1 MNVKRPILRR
11 DFSLT
16 GFPFRNGRSFIRAA
30 LLRSVAFLCHGLLCL
45 SLCSFI
51 WPAHAQVVSL
61 VPSVSVSS
69 DLRSAVPL
77 PQIDNTLSIDSAA
90 TQPRDALQ
98 PPSPPSPPPLP
109 AARLIKDATLENTG
123 PVNEP
128 SRACGP
134 LGCRGDPSDCPPPA
148 GSGPTSITRRAD
160 GTPELP
166 EPCGRTHA
174 ASAAPLTDFQIF
186 VQQNIGRVLPLFG
199 YNFFSSTTT
208 FRSLDNVPVPDDY
221 VIGPGD
227 EVLLHAWG
235 GVAGDQRLAVDRNGQ
250 VSIPGVGVVTVAG
263 ARASELDTLL
273 RGGLGRYFTDFNVNA
288 TLGRLRSIQV
298 YVVGKAMAPGSYT
311 VPGTST
317 IINALFASGGPAL
330 NGSMRAVA
338 LYRSGRQIATLD
350 VYGFLTHGTVK
361 DDVHLL
367 PGDVI
372 VIPPAGPR
380 VALTG
385 ALDAPGIYE
394 LRKSNETLRELLDD
408 AGGVTAL
415 TSVDRVMIERVNA
428 AEGAAPR
435 SVQDARLDDGGLA
448 TVMKDGDIVTL
459 SMVSQK
465 FSNAVTLRGNVA
477 APLRYPYKQGM
488 TLADLLPS
496 PEAVLTPDY
505 FTRKNILVEYS
516 KSDTAAEGRRPFD
529 GIRNLVDEPNW
540 HYAIIQRL
548 DPVTLT
554 ENLIPFNLRAV
565 MTKGS
570 PEAGIAL
577 QSGDVVT
584 IFGKKDLRNPVDDN
598 KSLVRVDGEVR
609 APGVYQLNAGES
621 LRELLQRAGGL
632 TSNAYVFGVEFTRES
647 TRNQQQQNLNA
658 ALDRATLQANS
669 KLAAAVAN
677 LPSGDSQYLQAQ
689 MAAAQQAQIARL
701 RALKP
706 TGRVSLE
713 LNTSASRISDLPDLP
728 LHDGDAVYVP
738 PVPAFVTVYGAV
750 DNQNAVIW
758 KLHRTVVD
766 TLKVAGVQQD
776 TADLDSAFVLRADGS
791 VASASN
797 YGLFG
802 SFDALELMPGDT
814 LVVPEKLDRRSGMTK
829 FLAGLK
835 DWSQVLANFG
845 LGAAAI
851 KVLR

>member
-1 MNVKRPILRR
+1 MNVKSPILRHPRTWAGFSFR
-11 DFSLT
+11 DGL
-16 GFPFRNGRSFIRAA
+16 PFIRFASLRSLA
-30 LLRSVAFLCHGLLCL
+30 WLLRCAVCLWPCAFPV
-45 SLCSFI
+45 F
-51 WPAHAQVVSL
+51 AHAQIVPF
-61 VPSVSVSS
+61 VPSASASAGA
-69 DLRSAVPL
+69 DARSAVPL
-77 PQIDNTLSIDSAA
+77 PPIDGLPAVDGLSVR
-90 TQPRDALQ
+90 QRDALQ
-98 PPSPPSPPPLP
+98 PPLP
-109 AARLIKDATLENTG
+109 GAKLTKDATTKDGLLKDG
-123 PVNEP
+123 AALNEP
-128 SRACGP
+128 PRPCGP
-134 LGCRGDPSDCPPPA
+134 LGCRGEAIDCPPSA
-148 GSGPTSITRRAD
+148 DGRPTSITRRAD

-166 EPCGRTHA
+166 DPCGRPRA
-174 ASAAPLTDFQIF
+174 ASQSALTDFQVF
-186 VQQNIGRVLPLFG
+186 VQQSTGRALPLFG
-199 YNFFSSTTT
+199 YNFFSTTT
-208 FRSLDNVPVPDDY
+208 TYRSLDNVPVPDDY
-221 VIGPGD
+221 VLGPGD

-235 GVAGDQRLAVDRNGQ
+235 GVAGDQRLVVDRSGQ

-263 ARASELDTLL
+263 ARASELDSLL

-288 TLGRLRSIQV
+288 ALGRLRSIPV
-298 YVVGKAMAPGSYT
+298 YVVGKAMSPGSYT

-317 IINALFASGGPAL
+317 IIGALFASGGPAF

-338 LYRSGRQIATLD
+338 LYRNGRQIAALD
-350 VYGFLTHGTVK
+350 VYGFLTRGAVK

-394 LRKSNETLRELLDD
+394 LRKTSETLRELLDD

-415 TSVDRVMIERVNA
+415 TSLDRVMIERVNPA
-428 AEGAAPR
+428 DGAAPR
-435 SVQDARLDDGGLA
+435 SVQEVRLDEAGLA
-448 TVMKDGDIVTL
+448 TVVKDGDIVTL

-477 APLRYPYKQGM
+477 AALRYPYKPGM

-505 FTRKNILVEYS
+505 FTRKNILVEYA
-516 KSDTAAEGRRPFD
+516 KSGGADRRPFD

-554 ENLIPFNLRAV
+554 ENVIAFNLRAV

-570 PEAGIAL
+570 AEAGIAL
-577 QSGDVVT
+577 QPGDVVT
-584 IFGKKDLRNPVDDN
+584 IFGKRDLRNPVDDN

-632 TSNAYVFGVEFTRES
+632 TSNAYVFGLEFTRES
-647 TRNQQQQNLNA
+647 TRSQQQQNLNA

-669 KLAAAVAN
+669 KLAAALAN
-677 LPSGDSQYLQAQ
+677 LPSGDTQYLQAQ
-689 MAAAQQAQIARL
+689 MAAAQQAQLARL
-701 RALKP
+701 RELKP

-713 LNTSASRISDLPDLP
+713 LSTRASRIGDLPDLP
-728 LHDGDAVYVP
+728 LNDGDAIYVP

-758 KLHRTVVD
+758 KLHRTVAD
-766 TLKVAGVQQD
+766 TLRVAGVQRD
-776 TADLDSAFVLRADGS
+776 IADLDAAFVLRADGS
-791 VASASN
+791 VASASSA
-797 YGLFG
+797 GWFG
-802 SFDALELMPGDT
+802 SFGALELMPGDA
-814 LVVPEKLDRRSGMTK
+814 LVVPEKLDRRTAMTK

-851 KVLR
+851 KVLK

>member
-1 MNVKRPILRR
+1 MNVKSPILRHPRTWAGFSFR
-11 DFSLT
+11 DGL
-16 GFPFRNGRSFIRAA
+16 PFIRFASLRLLA
-30 LLRSVAFLCHGLLCL
+30 WLLRCAVCLWPCAFPV
-45 SLCSFI
+45 F
-51 WPAHAQVVSL
+51 AHAQIVPF
-61 VPSVSVSS
+61 VPSASAGA
-69 DLRSAVPL
+69 DARSAVPL
-77 PQIDNTLSIDSAA
+77 PPIDSLPAA
-90 TQPRDALQ
+90 DGLSARQRDALQ
-98 PPSPPSPPPLP
+98 PPLP
-109 AARLIKDATLENTG
+109 GAKLTKDATTKDGLLKDG
-123 PVNEP
+123 AALNEP
-128 SRACGP
+128 PRPCGP
-134 LGCRGDPSDCPPPA
+134 LGCRGEAIDCPPSA
-148 GSGPTSITRRAD
+148 DGRPTSITRRAD

-166 EPCGRTHA
+166 DPCGRPRA
-174 ASAAPLTDFQIF
+174 ASQPALTDFQVF
-186 VQQNIGRVLPLFG
+186 VQQSTGRALPLFG
-199 YNFFSSTTT
+199 YNFFSTTT
-208 FRSLDNVPVPDDY
+208 TYRSLDNVPVPDDY
-221 VIGPGD
+221 VLGPGD

-235 GVAGDQRLAVDRNGQ
+235 GVAGDQRLVVDRNGQ

-263 ARASELDTLL
+263 ARASELDSLL

-288 TLGRLRSIQV
+288 ALGRLRSIPV
-298 YVVGKAMAPGSYT
+298 YVVGKAMSPGSYT

-317 IINALFASGGPAL
+317 IIGALFASGGPAF

-338 LYRSGRQIATLD
+338 LYRNGRQIAALD
-350 VYGFLTHGTVK
+350 VYGFLTRGAVK

-394 LRKSNETLRELLDD
+394 LRKTSETLRELLDD

-415 TSVDRVMIERVNA
+415 TSLDRVMIERVNPA
-428 AEGAAPR
+428 DGAAPR
-435 SVQDARLDDGGLA
+435 SVQEVRLDEAGLA
-448 TVMKDGDIVTL
+448 TVVKDGDIVTL

-477 APLRYPYKQGM
+477 AALRYPYKPGM

-505 FTRKNILVEYS
+505 FTRKNILVEYA
-516 KSDTAAEGRRPFD
+516 KSGGGADRRPFD

-554 ENLIPFNLRAV
+554 ENVIAFNLRAV

-570 PEAGIAL
+570 AEAGIAL
-577 QSGDVVT
+577 QPGDVVT
-584 IFGKKDLRNPVDDN
+584 IFGKRDLRNPVDDN

-632 TSNAYVFGVEFTRES
+632 TSNAYVFGLEFTRES
-647 TRNQQQQNLNA
+647 TRSQQQQNLNA

-669 KLAAAVAN
+669 KLAAALAN
-677 LPSGDSQYLQAQ
+677 LPSGDTQYLQAQ
-689 MAAAQQAQIARL
+689 MAAAQQAQLARL
-701 RALKP
+701 RELKP

-713 LNTSASRISDLPDLP
+713 LSTRASRIGDLPDLP
-728 LHDGDAVYVP
+728 LNDGDAIYVP

-758 KLHRTVVD
+758 KLHRTVAD
-766 TLKVAGVQQD
+766 TLRVAGVQRD
-776 TADLDSAFVLRADGS
+776 IADLDAAFVLRADGS
-791 VASASN
+791 VASASSA
-797 YGLFG
+797 GWFG
-802 SFDALELMPGDT
+802 SFGALELMPGDA
-814 LVVPEKLDRRSGMTK
+814 LVVPEKLDRRTAMTK

-851 KVLR
+851 KVLK

>member
-1 MNVKRPILRR
+1 MNVKSPILRHPRTWAGFSFR
-11 DFSLT
+11 DGL
-16 GFPFRNGRSFIRAA
+16 PFIRFASLRSLA
-30 LLRSVAFLCHGLLCL
+30 WLLRCAVCLWPCAFPV
-45 SLCSFI
+45 F
-51 WPAHAQVVSL
+51 AHAQIVPF
-61 VPSVSVSS
+61 VPSASASAS
-69 DLRSAVPL
+69 ASADARSAVPL
-77 PQIDNTLSIDSAA
+77 PPIDSLPAVDGLSVR
-90 TQPRDALQ
+90 QRDALQ
-98 PPSPPSPPPLP
+98 PPLP
-109 AARLIKDATLENTG
+109 GAKLTKDATTKDGLLKDG
-123 PVNEP
+123 AALNEP
-128 SRACGP
+128 PRPCGP
-134 LGCRGDPSDCPPPA
+134 LGCRGEAIDCPPSA
-148 GSGPTSITRRAD
+148 DGRPTSITRRAD

-166 EPCGRTHA
+166 DPCGRPRA
-174 ASAAPLTDFQIF
+174 ASQPALTDFQVF
-186 VQQNIGRVLPLFG
+186 VQQSTGRALPLFG
-199 YNFFSSTTT
+199 YNFFSTTT
-208 FRSLDNVPVPDDY
+208 TYRSLDNVPVPDDY
-221 VIGPGD
+221 VLGPGD

-235 GVAGDQRLAVDRNGQ
+235 GVAGDQRLVVDRNGQ

-263 ARASELDTLL
+263 ARASELDSLL

-288 TLGRLRSIQV
+288 ALGRLRSIPV
-298 YVVGKAMAPGSYT
+298 YVVGKAMSPGSYT

-317 IINALFASGGPAL
+317 IIGALFASGGPAF

-338 LYRSGRQIATLD
+338 LYRNGRQIAALD
-350 VYGFLTHGTVK
+350 VYGFLTRGAVK

-394 LRKSNETLRELLDD
+394 LRKTSETLRELLDD

-415 TSVDRVMIERVNA
+415 TSLDRVMIERVNPA
-428 AEGAAPR
+428 DGAAPR
-435 SVQDARLDDGGLA
+435 SVQEVRLDEAGLA
-448 TVMKDGDIVTL
+448 TVVKDGDIVTL

-477 APLRYPYKQGM
+477 AALRYPYKPGM

-496 PEAVLTPDY
+496 PEAVLTSDY
-505 FTRKNILVEYS
+505 FTRKNILVEYA
-516 KSDTAAEGRRPFD
+516 KSGGADRRPFD

-554 ENLIPFNLRAV
+554 ENVIAFNLRAV

-570 PEAGIAL
+570 AEAGIAL
-577 QSGDVVT
+577 QPGDVVT
-584 IFGKKDLRNPVDDN
+584 IFGKRDLRNPVDDN

-632 TSNAYVFGVEFTRES
+632 TSNAYVFGLEFTRES
-647 TRNQQQQNLNA
+647 TRSQQQQNLNA

-669 KLAAAVAN
+669 KLAAALAN
-677 LPSGDSQYLQAQ
+677 LPSGDTQYLQAQ
-689 MAAAQQAQIARL
+689 MAAAQQAQLARL
-701 RALKP
+701 RELKP

-713 LNTSASRISDLPDLP
+713 LSTRASRIGDLPDLP
-728 LHDGDAVYVP
+728 LNDGDAIYVP

-758 KLHRTVVD
+758 KLHRTVAD
-766 TLKVAGVQQD
+766 TLRVAGVQRD
-776 TADLDSAFVLRADGS
+776 IADLDAAFVLRADGS
-791 VASASN
+791 VASASSA
-797 YGLFG
+797 GWFG
-802 SFDALELMPGDT
+802 SFGALELMPGDA
-814 LVVPEKLDRRSGMTK
+814 LVVPEKLDRRTAMTK

-851 KVLR
+851 KVLK

>member
-1 MNVKRPILRR
+1 ML
-11 DFSLT
+11 
-16 GFPFRNGRSFIRAA
+16 AW
-30 LLRSVAFLCHGLLCL
+30 LLRCAACLGPCAFPV
-45 SLCSFI
+45 F
-51 WPAHAQVVSL
+51 AHAQIVPF
-61 VPSVSVSS
+61 VPSASAGA
-69 DLRSAVPL
+69 DARSAVPL
-77 PQIDNTLSIDSAA
+77 PPIDGLPAADGLSVR
-90 TQPRDALQ
+90 QRDALQ
-98 PPSPPSPPPLP
+98 PPLP
-109 AARLIKDATLENTG
+109 GAKLTKDATTKDGLLKDG
-123 PVNEP
+123 AALNEP
-128 SRACGP
+128 PRPCGP
-134 LGCRGDPSDCPPPA
+134 LGCRGEAIDCPPSA
-148 GSGPTSITRRAD
+148 DGRPTSITRRAD

-166 EPCGRTHA
+166 DPCGRPRA
-174 ASAAPLTDFQIF
+174 ASQPALTDFQVF
-186 VQQNIGRVLPLFG
+186 VQQSTGRALPLFG
-199 YNFFSSTTT
+199 YNFFSTTT
-208 FRSLDNVPVPDDY
+208 TYRSLDNVPVPDDY
-221 VIGPGD
+221 VLGPGD

-235 GVAGDQRLAVDRNGQ
+235 GVAGDQRLVVDRNGQ

-263 ARASELDTLL
+263 ARASELDSLL

-288 TLGRLRSIQV
+288 ALGRLRSIPV
-298 YVVGKAMAPGSYT
+298 YVVGKAMSPGSYT

-317 IINALFASGGPAL
+317 IIGALFASGGPAF

-338 LYRSGRQIATLD
+338 LYRNGRQIAALD
-350 VYGFLTHGTVK
+350 VYGFLTRGAVK

-394 LRKSNETLRELLDD
+394 LRKTSETLRELLDD

-415 TSVDRVMIERVNA
+415 TSLDRVMIERVNPA
-428 AEGAAPR
+428 DGAAPR
-435 SVQDARLDDGGLA
+435 SVQEVRLDEAGLA
-448 TVMKDGDIVTL
+448 TVVKDGDIVTL

-477 APLRYPYKQGM
+477 AALRYPYKPGM

-505 FTRKNILVEYS
+505 FTRKNILVEYA
-516 KSDTAAEGRRPFD
+516 KSGGADRRPFD

-554 ENLIPFNLRAV
+554 ENVIAFNLRAV

-570 PEAGIAL
+570 AEAGIAL
-577 QSGDVVT
+577 QPGDVVT
-584 IFGKKDLRNPVDDN
+584 IFGKRDLRNPVDDN

-632 TSNAYVFGVEFTRES
+632 TSNAYVFGLEFTRES
-647 TRNQQQQNLNA
+647 TRSQQQNLNA

-669 KLAAAVAN
+669 KLAAALAN
-677 LPSGDSQYLQAQ
+677 LPSGDTQYLQAQ
-689 MAAAQQAQIARL
+689 MAAAQQAQLARL
-701 RALKP
+701 RELKP

-713 LNTSASRISDLPDLP
+713 LSTRASRIGDLPDLP
-728 LHDGDAVYVP
+728 LNDGDAIYVP

-758 KLHRTVVD
+758 KLHRTVAD
-766 TLKVAGVQQD
+766 TLRVAGVQRD
-776 TADLDSAFVLRADGS
+776 IADLDAAFVLRADGS
-791 VASASN
+791 VASASSA
-797 YGLFG
+797 GWFG
-802 SFDALELMPGDT
+802 SFGALELMPGDA
-814 LVVPEKLDRRSGMTK
+814 LVVPEKLDRRTAMTK

-851 KVLR
+851 KVLK